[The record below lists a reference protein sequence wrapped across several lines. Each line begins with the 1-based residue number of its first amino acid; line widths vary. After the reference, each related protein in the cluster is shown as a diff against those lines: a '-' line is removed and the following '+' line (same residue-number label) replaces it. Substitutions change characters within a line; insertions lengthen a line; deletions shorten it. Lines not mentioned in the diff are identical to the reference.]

1 MTRTHRGATGRAF
14 TLVELLVVIAIVG
27 LLIAL
32 LLPAVQSAREA
43 ARRAQC
49 LNNLKQLGIAI
60 AAYESAERLL
70 PPGFGGNGYSL
81 HARIL
86 PYLEQS
92 SSAHGLNFGLWDSD
106 PANITIARQAIAAFL
121 CPSDHGISRG
131 PGWNN
136 YAGNNGSGQLGFGD
150 NGAFAGRVALSEV
163 SDGTSTTASMAE
175 FLVGPLDQTDGRAS
189 AFEAPEMLRPT
200 DYERF
205 AQACRAIDPARGT
218 VSVPDRGAGWIR
230 GSHASTLYNHML
242 EPNGRSCTNGVL
254 LPWGAWSASSRH
266 PGGVNVLYLDGRVSF
281 QRSSVPLATWRAL
294 GSRNGGEVIGTDLW

>member
-1 MTRTHRGATGRAF
+1 MANRTARAAF

-27 LLIAL
+27 LLLAL

-43 ARRAQC
+43 ARRARC

-92 SSAHGLNFGLWDSD
+92 SRAHGLNFGLSNSD
-106 PANITIARQAIAAFL
+106 PANTTIARQAIAAFL
-121 CPSDHGISRG
+121 CPSDYGVDRAYA
-131 PGWNN
+131 WNN
-136 YAGNNGSGQLGFGD
+136 YAGNNGTGNLGFGD
-150 NGAFAGRVALSEV
+150 NGAFAGRVALSEI
-163 SDGTSTTASMAE
+163 SDGTSTTAAMAE
-175 FLVGPLDQTDGRAS
+175 FLVGPREQTDGQTS
-189 AFEAPEMLRPT
+189 AFEAPEMLRRT

-205 AQACRAIDPARGT
+205 SQACRAIDPARGF
-218 VSVPDRGAGWIR
+218 VSSTLRGMEWIEA
-230 GSHASTLYNHML
+230 SHLSTLYNHML

-254 LPWGAWSASSRH
+254 LPPGAWSASSRH
-266 PGGVNVLYLDGRVSF
+266 LGGVNVLYLDGRVSF
-281 QRSSVPLATWRAL
+281 QRASVALATWRAL
-294 GSRNGGEVIGTDLW
+294 GSRDGGEVVDPGF